1 MSYKHFL
8 ETSSQDVFKK
18 ASKDLQDVFQTGSQ
32 EFLSK
37 TSSRRLQEDV
47 LQTRLVSTKV
57 NACWEAIMMSLY
69 TTKSWF
75 LIDIC
80 GKFNLFANNIDI

>member
-8 ETSSQDVFKK
+8 QTSSQDVFKK
-18 ASKDLQDVFQTGSQ
+18 ASKDLQDVFKTGSQ

-69 TTKSWF
+69 TKSWF
-75 LIDIC
+75 LIDSC